1 MENREFYESITSERM
16 ARAVIAS
23 VVPPEDSTTALLLN
37 RAGSGLDTLRL
48 AVRDEPILWI
58 DPPRVHLW
66 RRRFDVAN
74 IDAITA
80 DFERGKEAGQKIL
93 IPGDPD
99 WPMSLSV
106 LRMLTPPVLWAQG
119 DTSLLADPPVSRAAF
134 VGGSECSP
142 YGFEMASDLAEWIAA
157 DGRAVVA
164 MHDTGIAEA
173 VTLGG
178 LRHTNKV
185 ITVLPHGL
193 DQQKDGF
200 DYLRNKVAGVGL
212 LLTDRP
218 PGALS
223 STRSHRILAAL
234 AGVTT
239 VVEAQ
244 PHSDAMMAA
253 SIARDCGREVGAVP
267 GRATDKASAGAN
279 ELLRQ
284 GGARLVAD
292 GSDIAD
298 LLDKNSYRIDMHAL
312 MSGVP
317 RREATAA
324 SGPSR

>member
-23 VVPPEDSTTALLLN
+23 VVPSEDSTTATALHH
-37 RAGSGLDTLRL
+37 AGNGLEALRL
-48 AVRDEPILWI
+48 AVGDDPIPSVGAPHAL
-58 DPPRVHLW
+58 LW
-66 RRRFDVAN
+66 RRRFDIAD
-74 IDAITA
+74 IDTIRTNL
-80 DFERGKEAGQKIL
+80 DHGEAEGQQVL

-99 WPMSLSV
+99 WPASLAV
-106 LRMLTPPVLWAQG
+106 LGRLAPIALWAQG
-119 DTSLLADPPVSRAAF
+119 DTSLLADPPASRAAF

-142 YGFEMASDLAEWIAA
+142 YGFEVASDLAEWIGA

-164 MHDTGIAEA
+164 MHETGIAEA

-178 LRHTNKV
+178 LRNTNKV

-193 DQQKDGF
+193 DQETDGL

-212 LLTDRP
+212 LVTDRP
-218 PGALS
+218 PGAPL

-244 PHSDAMMAA
+244 PRSDAMMAA

-267 GRATDKASAGAN
+267 GRVTDKASAGNN

-298 LLDKNSYRIDMHAL
+298 LLDRNSYRIDMYAL
-312 MSGVP
+312 MSGAP
-317 RREATAA
+317 HREVSAA
-324 SGPSR
+324 SGPRR

>member
-23 VVPPEDSTTALLLN
+23 VVPSEDSATAAALHL
-37 RAGSGLDTLRL
+37 AGSGLEALRL
-48 AVRDEPILWI
+48 AVSDDPIPSVGSPYAL
-58 DPPRVHLW
+58 LW
-66 RRRFDVAN
+66 RRRFDIAD
-74 IDAITA
+74 IDTIRTNL
-80 DFERGKEAGQKIL
+80 EHGEAEGQQVL
-93 IPGDPD
+93 IPSDPD
-99 WPMSLSV
+99 WPASLSV
-106 LRMLTPPVLWAQG
+106 LDRLAPIALWAQG
-119 DTSLLADPPVSRAAF
+119 DTSLLADPPASRAAF

-178 LRHTNKV
+178 LRNTNKV

-193 DQQKDGF
+193 DQEKDGF

-212 LLTDRP
+212 LVTDQP
-218 PGALS
+218 PGALL

-244 PHSDAMMAA
+244 PHSEAMMAA
-253 SIARDCGREVGAVP
+253 SIAHDCGREVGAVP

>member
-16 ARAVIAS
+16 ARAVLAS
-23 VVPPEDSTTALLLN
+23 VVPFEDITTIASLHH
-37 RAGSGLDTLRL
+37 AGSGLGALRL
-48 AVRDEPILWI
+48 AVGDDPIPSVGAPHAL
-58 DPPRVHLW
+58 LW
-66 RRRFDVAN
+66 RRRFD
-74 IDAITA
+74 IA
-80 DFERGKEAGQKIL
+80 DVDTIRTNLEHGEAEGQQVL
-93 IPGDPD
+93 ISGDQD
-99 WPMSLSV
+99 WPASFSV
-106 LRMLTPPVLWAQG
+106 LGSLAPIALWAQG
-119 DTSLLADPPVSRAAF
+119 DTSLLTDPPASRAAF

-142 YGFEMASDLAEWIAA
+142 YGFEMASDLAEWIGA

-164 MHDTGIAEA
+164 MQDTGIAEA

-178 LRHTNKV
+178 LRNTNKV
-185 ITVLPHGL
+185 ITVLPHEL
-193 DQQKDGF
+193 DQDKDGF

-218 PGALS
+218 PGTLL

-244 PHSDAMMAA
+244 PHSDAMLIA

-267 GRATDKASAGAN
+267 GRVTDKASASAN

-284 GGARLVAD
+284 GGARLIAG

-298 LLDKNSYRIDMHAL
+298 LLDKNSYRIDMHTL
-312 MSGVP
+312 MSGAP
-317 RREATAA
+317 RRQAA
-324 SGPSR
+324 VSGLSR